1 METLLYSLPGF
12 VNVAGVLLLVQYIYA
27 IVGMAWF
34 GEDEWL
40 DVPGNYYTV
49 HANFNTFG
57 SAMLLLFRMTTGES
71 WNGVMFQVAVLIQT

>member
-1 METLLYSLPGF
+1 MYSLPGF

-27 IVGMAWF
+27 ILGMAWF

-49 HANFNTFG
+49 HANFGSFG
-57 SAMLLLFRMTTGES
+57 SAMMLLFRMTTGES
-71 WNGVMFQVAVLIQT
+71 WNGVMVQVAVLIQA